1 MPKSI
6 RIAKTAIDDAISSF
20 SELPAKAPSD
30 YPLKEAIGQ
39 LLPAI
44 NDLIKKG
51 YNLSEIAELLAQ
63 KNIVIGSTTLKQ
75 YLRDFNKSEPTPS
88 PSKQSKQS
96 KPKAIATETIAE
108 KNQETSVSEVDKK
121 ITAQVK
127 EAAVEKIVS
136 PEKPYKSPPKPGS
149 EKFK

>member
-1 MPKSI
+1 MPKTI

-51 YNLSEIAELLAQ
+51 YNLSEIVELLVQ
-63 KNIVIGSTTLKQ
+63 KNIAINSTTLKQ
-75 YLRDFNKSEPTPS
+75 YLRDFNKSQPTSS

-96 KPKAIATETIAE
+96 KPKVVAATTIVE
-108 KNQETSVSEVDKK
+108 KDQEISVPEADKK
-121 ITAQVK
+121 VVTQVK
-127 EAAVEKIVS
+127 EAAVDKIASTEKA
-136 PEKPYKSPPKPGS
+136 YKSPSKPGS
-149 EKFK
+149 EQFK

>member
-20 SELPAKAPSD
+20 SDLPAKAPSD

-75 YLRDFNKSEPTPS
+75 YLRDFNKSEPTSS

-96 KPKAIATETIAE
+96 KPKVVATKTITE
-108 KNQETSVSEVDKK
+108 KDQETSIPEVDKK
-121 ITAQVK
+121 ITTQLK
-127 EAAVEKIVS
+127 EAAVGKIVS
-136 PEKPYKSPPKPGS
+136 TEKPYKSPPKPGS
-149 EKFK
+149 EQFK